1 MLPIGCNDRNQP
13 RPIVLLFTEFYVPG
27 YRAGGPIRSLANLV
41 SELKNEFDFRIV
53 TSDRDLGKRNAYP
66 GIRANEWQGLDGAQV
81 LYLSPGPQR
90 WWRIARLLLAGDCHM
105 IYLNSAFSR
114 AFSMLPTWLK
124 FLGVARRIPVLL
136 APRGEFSPGALAI
149 HPHRKR
155 FYLAIQNFLNSYRQV
170 VWQASN
176 RYEEANILATISR
189 RRRVVVVGPVSQI
202 KVFVSSDM
210 CVAALHTASLPMAPI
225 PTKTPG
231 SLNLVFV
238 SRISRMKNLSGA
250 LEILAGVQGAVH
262 FNIYGPM
269 EDPIIWAECQRLIDA
284 LPPNVKACY
293 CGELTHDQVADV
305 LSKHHLFF
313 LPTCGENFGHVIL
326 EALLAG
332 CPVLISDQTPWRNLQ
347 AKGVGWDLP
356 LDSVTPFQQAIHE
369 CVAMDDMEFRKVSKQ
384 ARLFGSAAIKT
395 SDTAAQNREMFW
407 GMLNLSNKLDR
418 RTKPTQEAINEGIKA
433 QR

>member
-1 MLPIGCNDRNQP
+1 
-13 RPIVLLFTEFYVPG
+13 
-27 YRAGGPIRSLANLV
+27 
-41 SELKNEFDFRIV
+41 
-53 TSDRDLGKRNAYP
+53 
-66 GIRANEWQGLDGAQV
+66 
-81 LYLSPGPQR
+81 
-90 WWRIARLLLAGDCHM
+90 
-105 IYLNSAFSR
+105 
-114 AFSMLPTWLK
+114 
-124 FLGVARRIPVLL
+124 
-136 APRGEFSPGALAI
+136 
-149 HPHRKR
+149 
-155 FYLAIQNFLNSYRQV
+155 
-170 VWQASN
+170 
-176 RYEEANILATISR
+176 
-189 RRRVVVVGPVSQI
+189 
-202 KVFVSSDM
+202 
-210 CVAALHTASLPMAPI
+210 
-225 PTKTPG
+225 
-231 SLNLVFV
+231 
-238 SRISRMKNLSGA
+238 
-250 LEILAGVQGAVH
+250 
-262 FNIYGPM
+262 
-269 EDPIIWAECQRLIDA
+269 
-284 LPPNVKACY
+284 
-293 CGELTHDQVADV
+293 V